1 MDIVFQLLL
10 FFVLTSAFLG
20 PALPLE
26 LPGSSRENQQ
36 NEADLIISIDAEG
49 RIFLNDTPASL
60 EEVDRTVSALAQERP
75 GAGIILQGDKR
86 VQYGGFFKVLD
97 CIQNAGITTI
107 SLAYEEQNP

>member
-26 LPGSSRENQQ
+26 LPDSSRENEQS
-36 NEADLIISIDAEG
+36 EADMFISIDAEG
-49 RIFLNDTPASL
+49 RIFLNDILVSL
-60 EEVDRTVSALAQERP
+60 EAVEQAVSALARENP

-86 VQYGGFFKVLD
+86 VQYGGFFKILD
-97 CIQNAGITTI
+97 IIQHAGITTI
-107 SLAYEEQNP
+107 SLAYEEQDP